1 MCYYMFF
8 VKENGK
14 QNLLTNN
21 NSKHLINVFDQQS
34 CGLVMKDLM
43 SSLCSS
49 GLSKGIPGKKVAMCA
64 ADMKPGQIL
73 VDVVWFLDCRGL
85 CVWCLGVVHCHRAL
99 QSWSSR
105 FLS

>member
-1 MCYYMFF
+1 MRPSDEGFN
-8 VKENGK
+8 VITV
-14 QNLLTNN
+14 LLFW
-21 NSKHLINVFDQQS
+21 SQQ
-34 CGLVMKDLM
+34 GNTR
-43 SSLCSS
+43 
-49 GLSKGIPGKKVAMCA
+49 KKIAMCA
-64 ADMKPGQIL
+64 ADMKPGHIL